1 MRPLF
6 AVFLLLGLA
15 ACDPVARPQRAL
27 PEHFYEARLLS
38 GEVLTRERMAGH
50 PWVINLWVPG

>member
-1 MRPLF
+1 MLRL
-6 AVFLLLGLA
+6 AAASLLLLV
-15 ACDPVARPQRAL
+15 ACDPVARPQKHL
-27 PEHFYEARLLS
+27 PEQFYETRLLS